1 MSSDAENVTFRTR
14 NWPLMQCNNH
24 PDVTAADRCAGCA
37 EPFCGD
43 CLVEIHGQKY
53 CGACKVMTLSKELP
67 IPGEGTIPCKEANE
81 AMTYAII
88 ALFCFCF
95 VLGFILGPLAI
106 SKAVNAKRLMEAD
119 SRLAGW
125 GKANA
130 AIVLGI
136 IATIMTVSN
145 LVSRAL
151 SAGQTP

>member
-1 MSSDAENVTFRTR
+1 
-14 NWPLMQCNNH
+14 MQCNNH

-88 ALFCFCF
+88 AFFCFGF
-95 VLGFILGPLAI
+95 VLGPVAI
-106 SKAVNAKRLMEAD
+106 SKAVAAKRLIEAD
-119 SRLAGW
+119 ARLSGW

-130 AIVLGI
+130 AIVLAST
-136 IATIMTVSN
+136 ATILWVLGFISKARTF
-145 LVSRAL
+145 
-151 SAGQTP
+151 GQPP